1 MNDEVPSA
9 EPPPADREPEREPA
23 GSDPRESAQEP
34 PEQLVEAF
42 PVLAEVVTVQRTR
55 TTAMPAVQAA
65 AVAATGFVAGAATMA
80 LLKRHGARRLARAQ
94 RDLGALPDLRDAR
107 DLPRRASDPAAP
119 GARSTY
125 LVSVRLIARS
135 ED

>member
-1 MNDEVPSA
+1 MNNDAPSTD
-9 EPPPADREPEREPA
+9 PPPDGHEPEQEPGASESREPA
-23 GSDPRESAQEP
+23 QEP
-34 PEQLVEAF
+34 AEQLVEAF

-80 LLKRHGARRLARAQ
+80 LLKRHGARRLAREQ
-94 RDLGALPDLRDAR
+94 RDLGALPDLPDAR
-107 DLPRRASDPAAP
+107 DLSRRASEPATP

-125 LVSVRLIARS
+125 LVNVRLIARS
-135 ED
+135 GD